1 MNDFSIKEMK
11 ERNSKSAQA
20 IGFLIAGIIAAL
32 VYGSIQL
39 SVPAFLLAIVFG
51 INLFLE
57 TREYKKS
64 YKIELEAARYSEDNL
79 NS

>member
-1 MNDFSIKEMK
+1 MNHFTIKEIK
-11 ERNSKSAQA
+11 EQNSKSAQA
-20 IGFLIAGIIAAL
+20 IGFLVAAIIASLA
-32 VYGSIQL
+32 YGFIQL
-39 SVPAFLLAIVFG
+39 SLPAFLLAGVFS

-64 YKIELEAARYSEDNL
+64 YKIELEAAKYNEDNL

>member
-1 MNDFSIKEMK
+1 MNHFSITEIK
-11 ERNSKSAQA
+11 ERNSQSAQA
-20 IGFLIAGIIAAL
+20 IGFLIAGILAAL
-32 VYGSIQL
+32 VYGIVQL
-39 SVPAFLLAIVFG
+39 SVPAFLLVLVFA

-64 YKIELEAARYSEDNL
+64 YKIELEAAKYNEEHL

>member
-1 MNDFSIKEMK
+1 MNHFSITEIK

-20 IGFLIAGIIAAL
+20 IGFLIAGILAAL
-32 VYGSIQL
+32 VYGIIQL
-39 SVPAFLLAIVFG
+39 SLPAFLLALVFAV
-51 INLFLE
+51 NLSLE

-64 YKIELEAARYSEDNL
+64 YKIELEAAKYNEDNL